1 MSIRI
6 IEKLKNQ
13 QGSSLAFV
21 LIIGMIIMIMVASL
35 LAVANSDF
43 TFTQETVESRQAYI
57 DAKSV
62 IEYGKIE
69 INERMKWLEIEN
81 TNLKN
86 LYLELE
92 RADARSVASIQAQ
105 INNKI
110 AEIEAYMK
118 APYYIGGDEKNIA
131 GTLKEITGESD
142 AVGILNV
149 TPEVVSAQTASSNK
163 ELKYIFKITTHKLR
177 RKLDYEV
184 SMNYQAASVSEM
196 TGSIPTIPGDA
207 SADWLDTK
215 IDLEKN
221 NKCIIQKNGVDQTG
235 KFDCNY
241 VNNALTVS
249 APGLSLDVGRDKK
262 NPNDKSVKFNWIQ
275 ENTLNLTAKDI
286 CFTAPF
292 QTVDKNVWK
301 AIFNVKATNE
311 LRFKKDYVQNNMEN
325 CTNTFEAE
333 NMIFEGD
340 LVIKDNSHLII
351 KCKNLW
357 INGDIK
363 INDPSG
369 TQSSLTIEA
378 ENIIVGNYNNNTGG
392 NIILR
397 DKSIINW
404 DCTGS
409 ILIRGNVNLLT
420 NVAQD
425 GGKDYGN
432 TFKAK
437 NISIGSEENKSTVT
451 LQNNTKVT
459 WDCENFWLHGNLTA
473 INSRPIIEFKN
484 IKYLKAGDL
493 KLADQT
499 ELSVIG
505 ATGANANQN
514 QMIVGRI
521 EPIPV
526 AVGENNKHNL
536 SFLNLYSLTCD
547 SLILNDNSQLQIQS
561 NIIKIIGTNGNQV
574 GINASVEKQPAEL
587 KADANASN
595 FALDFIKSAEITT
608 EYFDVSGKTY
618 LERTIGN
625 LEIKPISGKL
635 LNVRFANGYRQVLS
649 KVKINNADLLVFGGV
664 VNITGDNIDSLCQ
677 IEANAKRIYF
687 DSDLIKFQEQNDG
700 NVRYFAVGDIKTRV
714 SVKTAIQKWGWS
726 KVDNQDVFVNKGSLL
741 SANNYIA
748 TVSSD
753 IIPNNLSVEA
763 ISPPA
768 WVTLNVSLPTPSEP
782 KGVGGAGGSGGGTT
796 GDVTNGKITTGTEK
810 YY

>member
-1 MSIRI
+1 M
-6 IEKLKNQ
+6 
-13 QGSSLAFV
+13 
-21 LIIGMIIMIMVASL
+21 
-35 LAVANSDF
+35 
-43 TFTQETVESRQAYI
+43 
-57 DAKSV
+57 
-62 IEYGKIE
+62 
-69 INERMKWLEIEN
+69 
-81 TNLKN
+81 
-86 LYLELE
+86 
-92 RADARSVASIQAQ
+92 
-105 INNKI
+105 
-110 AEIEAYMK
+110 
-118 APYYIGGDEKNIA
+118 
-131 GTLKEITGESD
+131 
-142 AVGILNV
+142 
-149 TPEVVSAQTASSNK
+149 
-163 ELKYIFKITTHKLR
+163 
-177 RKLDYEV
+177 
-184 SMNYQAASVSEM
+184 
-196 TGSIPTIPGDA
+196 
-207 SADWLDTK
+207 
-215 IDLEKN
+215 
-221 NKCIIQKNGVDQTG
+221 
-235 KFDCNY
+235 
-241 VNNALTVS
+241 
-249 APGLSLDVGRDKK
+249 DVGRDKK
-262 NPNDKSVKFNWIQ
+262 NPNDNSVKFNWIQ
-275 ENTLNLTAKDI
+275 ENILNLKAKNI

-292 QTVDKNVWK
+292 QTEGIKVWK
-301 AIFNVKATNE
+301 AQFNVKAAEE
-311 LRFKKDYVQNNMEN
+311 LRFKEDYVQNNTAN

-473 INSRPIIEFKN
+473 INSQPIIEFKN

-526 AVGENNKHNL
+526 AGGENNKHKI
-536 SFLNLYSLTCD
+536 SFSNLYSLTCD

-726 KVDNQDVFVNKGSLL
+726 KIDNQDVFVNKGRLL
-741 SANNYIA
+741 LANNYIA

-753 IIPNNLSVEA
+753 IIPNNLSIEA

-782 KGVGGAGGSGGGTT
+782 KGVGGAGSSGGGTT